1 VPLDPRLPGGG
12 GYTIDD
18 LYDPRVLLSTASYTT
33 RETDENRRTVR
44 WHGYD
49 VNVTARMRSG
59 LILRGGWVQA
69 STRTD
74 TCKTVVDNPEGL
86 RTCRSI
92 TPWAVNAKFSA
103 IYTTPASLGPIFQDF
118 TSSFVLNARPLTTLA
133 ANWQVR
139 NSYIRDNSTLGRL
152 PTGGLANGTT
162 TKNVLPTENLIDQ
175 EFMDTQ
181 WNADLRVSRNFR
193 FAHRKLD
200 VGVDVFNFLN
210 LSSVTTRDLTLNA
223 DTALWGSWQRPLTVE
238 TARFAKFY
246 VQFDF

>member
-1 VPLDPRLPGGG
+1 M
-12 GYTIDD
+12 
-18 LYDPRVLLSTASYTT
+18 T
-33 RETDENRRTVR
+33 RETEANRRTVR

-69 STRTD
+69 STLTD

-103 IYTTPASLGPIFQDF
+103 SYTTPRIFDSPLLEDF
-118 TSSFVLNARPLTTLA
+118 TTAVVVNARPLTTLA
-133 ANWQVR
+133 ANWQIR
-139 NSYIRDNSTLGRL
+139 NTYIRDSSTLGRL
-152 PTGGLANGTT
+152 PTGALANGTT
-162 TKNVLPTENLIDQ
+162 TKNVLPTEDLINQD
-175 EFMDTQ
+175 FLDTQ
-181 WNADLRVSRNFR
+181 WNADLRVSRIFR
-193 FAHRKLD
+193 FAHRRLD

-210 LSSVTTRDLTLNA
+210 LSSVTSRDLTLNA
-223 DTALWGSWQRPLTVE
+223 DTALWVNWQRPLTVE